1 MNQRLIYQ
9 GRQLKLHTRATC
21 LLNLLKSAQARQSHW
36 EGLLYDYRGAKLDST
51 IRLQYNHENEF
62 LIVIARMNE
71 VQKRILKSY
80 HRLIIELYTLTEDF
94 LLPVNLMSF

>member
-1 MNQRLIYQ
+1 MNLIYQ
-9 GRQLKLHTRATC
+9 GKQLNLHKRAAC
-21 LLNLLKSAQARQSHW
+21 LLELLKSAQQRQA
-36 EGLLYDYRGAKLDST
+36 LYEKDLFKWRAATWDEPV
-51 IRLQYNHENEF
+51 RLMSKEEDI
-62 LIVIARMNE
+62 LIKIARMNL